1 MFFYYFFPRA
11 HFFPFFSLQQNGGCK
26 SSILLVSGW
35 WKSDKLG
42 QIRINWARFAILSD
56 FGLDL
61 AGFDYFEPYLAWLGQ
76 TVPDPKLLKHSNQ
89 CVFPNVRNV
98 LYFYFGNI
106 CSKLKLPANSSAF
119 FSDFKNLPFNVASQ
133 KKSWVRSGNW
143 EENLCNL
150 PFWIGKWHFFAEKN
164 CKNLVLS
171 HSENFFKRCQRP
183 GFFKKKLSCNFR
195 DTQSSD
201 SWILHRSRCL

>member
-1 MFFYYFFPRA
+1 MTLDYIGHLWKYFSKCMIGFSGFFHLPLVR
-11 HFFPFFSLQQNGGCK
+11 FSLC
-26 SSILLVSGW
+26 
-35 WKSDKLG
+35 
-42 QIRINWARFAILSD
+42 
-56 FGLDL
+56 
-61 AGFDYFEPYLAWLGQ
+61 
-76 TVPDPKLLKHSNQ
+76 
-89 CVFPNVRNV
+89 NVRNV

-106 CSKLKLPANSSAF
+106 CSKLKLLASFSAF
-119 FSDFKNLPFNVASQ
+119 YSDFKNLPFNVASQ

-183 GFFKKKLSCNFR
+183 GFFKKKAEL
-195 DTQSSD
+195 
-201 SWILHRSRCL
+201 